1 MPDVSVTH
9 GVGCDKVAEWCKSIE
24 PKWVEATDQWPHA
37 GDIGEA
43 LRKYNSSA
51 VHDKKLRKVVELY
64 EPDVAEAQIRKMV
77 QGKDPLEHEW
87 SKEFEAARVGTRAGD
102 KAVLYARNHGWAP
115 VEVYENKET
124 AALVRPLSGKPKWVD
139 LEVLRPYD
147 PALIADVRKAKHVEK
162 QLSLRKKRRV
172 KHRASNVRSPG
183 DHKRRSRHPRYE
195 EPASV
200 ASKQKR
206 GSKNNDHA
214 RNNTS
219 RHTSVNTVVGRIPWG
234 PKFEDAR
241 PGIFPGGRA
250 ITKDGRAVEVLFQ
263 RNDWQVCVRFPE
275 TNEKGVMEYTAL
287 CPYVDPP
294 NIGDPKVPE
303 IGPTEVNHPDDE
315 IRDMEDLPTIPEE
328 TQDVN
333 KRALV
338 PEELNTRITELIQE
352 PIMNQPERWQHPPD
366 KTHKNST
373 FLSNWE

>member
-1 MPDVSVTH
+1 M
-9 GVGCDKVAEWCKSIE
+9 
-24 PKWVEATDQWPHA
+24 
-37 GDIGEA
+37 
-43 LRKYNSSA
+43 
-51 VHDKKLRKVVELY
+51 
-64 EPDVAEAQIRKMV
+64 
-77 QGKDPLEHEW
+77 
-87 SKEFEAARVGTRAGD
+87 
-102 KAVLYARNHGWAP
+102 
-115 VEVYENKET
+115 
-124 AALVRPLSGKPKWVD
+124 
-139 LEVLRPYD
+139 
-147 PALIADVRKAKHVEK
+147 
-162 QLSLRKKRRV
+162 
-172 KHRASNVRSPG
+172 
-183 DHKRRSRHPRYE
+183 
-195 EPASV
+195 
-200 ASKQKR
+200 
-206 GSKNNDHA
+206 
-214 RNNTS
+214 
-219 RHTSVNTVVGRIPWG
+219 VGRIPWG

-241 PGIFPGGRA
+241 PGIFTGERA
-250 ITKDGRAVEVLFQ
+250 ITKDGRVVEVLFQ

-275 TNEKGVMEYTAL
+275 TNKKGVMEYAAL